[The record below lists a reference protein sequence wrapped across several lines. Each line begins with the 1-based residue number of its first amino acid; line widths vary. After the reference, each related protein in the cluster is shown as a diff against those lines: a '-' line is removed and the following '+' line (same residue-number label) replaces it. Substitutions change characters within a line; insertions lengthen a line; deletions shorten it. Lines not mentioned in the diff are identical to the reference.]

1 MNNKILAKAKARIDY
16 KRQKNDEIAR
26 ENLQF
31 ALKDLNFNTL
41 YKKQRE
47 LEIEIAKK
55 EAYGEK
61 VDYSVLE
68 KLKKEQE
75 KILKKLNMTLLDI
88 APNYSCK
95 KCNDNGYI
103 KGELCSCLK
112 SEINKELLA
121 YSGFSGKLVTF
132 ADNKYSHPAFDL
144 MQKWCEV
151 KSSKINILISGHTGT
166 GKTFLTECIASR
178 LMEKNKTVLFIT
190 AFNLNNAMLN
200 YHISFDASRD
210 QIIQPFLTTEC
221 LIIDDLGSEPILKNV
236 TKEYL
241 YLILNERM
249 LNNLPTIITT
259 NLDISDILNTYGE
272 RVLSRISNKK
282 ISIMINLESEDK
294 RLRKNDG

>member
-1 MNNKILAKAKARIDY
+1 MNNKILSKAKARIDV

-26 ENLQF
+26 ENLQL
-31 ALKDLNFNTL
+31 ALKNKAFNFL
-41 YKKQRE
+41 YKKQKE
-47 LEIEIAKK
+47 FEIEVAKK
-55 EAYGEK
+55 QAYGEK
-61 VDYSVLE
+61 VDYSLLE
-68 KLKKEQE
+68 KINEEQE
-75 KILKKLNMTLLDI
+75 KILKKLNMTLSDI
-88 APNYSCK
+88 VPNYSCK
-95 KCNDNGYI
+95 KCNDNGYVN
-103 KGELCSCLK
+103 GEPCDCLK
-112 SEINKELLA
+112 DEINKELLA
-121 YSGFSGKLVTF
+121 YSGFTGKLVTF

-144 MQKWCEV
+144 MEKWCEV

-178 LMEKNKTVLFIT
+178 LMEKYKTVLFIT

-200 YHISFDASRD
+200 YHISFDSQRE
-210 QIIQPFLTTEC
+210 QLIQPFLTTEC

-294 RLRKNDG
+294 RLKKI